1 MTLAERAPAARE
13 ATAAIAMLKRAPQR
27 RRNGP
32 RPGADLGDPAI
43 CVVAHHDPARIAREA
58 LRRFRRNIRA
68 ALEHGL
74 ARRLGVY
81 QHRGVDVDH
90 DLIALAWSPRIDSP
104 VEGCLG
110 DQRER
115 VRLLLLHGGCFWG
128 TIHVLR
134 SRGTAHGVRPPWPLM
149 SRLPGRR
156 QSRQRAEGTGRA
168 DALPGRARVE
178 ADTPRQPRSA

>member
-1 MTLAERAPAARE
+1 MVRVRAPTSVIRPSASWRITTRLASHARRCDVSAE
-13 ATAAIAMLKRAPQR
+13 
-27 RRNGP
+27 
-32 RPGADLGDPAI
+32 
-43 CVVAHHDPARIAREA
+43 
-58 LRRFRRNIRA
+58 NIRA

-115 VRLLLLHGGCFWG
+115 VRLLLLYGGCFWG

-134 SRGTAHGVRPPWPLM
+134 SRGTAHGVRPPWPFM
-149 SRLPGRR
+149 SRCQGRCQFLNHYR
-156 QSRQRAEGTGRA
+156 DG
-168 DALPGRARVE
+168 
-178 ADTPRQPRSA
+178 

>member
-1 MTLAERAPAARE
+1 MIRRPPRSTLFPYTTLFRS
-13 ATAAIAMLKRAPQR
+13 
-27 RRNGP
+27 
-32 RPGADLGDPAI
+32 DPAI

-134 SRGTAHGVRPPWPLM
+134 SRGTA
-149 SRLPGRR
+149 
-156 QSRQRAEGTGRA
+156 
-168 DALPGRARVE
+168 
-178 ADTPRQPRSA
+178 